1 MKPGLHLFF
10 KVSRELDAS
19 DVEAIVKPGIHQ
31 LAPGEEVVI
40 IQNQQPVAKL
50 VSEVPKPKSG
60 YASPQ
65 RDADRGRSVPGRRV
79 DDLRQALRDEYRPN
93 G

>member
-1 MKPGLHLFF
+1 MKQGLHLFF

-40 IQNQQPVAKL
+40 TQNQQPVAKL

-60 YASPQ
+60 
-65 RDADRGRSVPGRRV
+65 
-79 DDLRQALRDEYRPN
+79 LRQPPKGCRRGTIRPRFDESTI
-93 G
+93 